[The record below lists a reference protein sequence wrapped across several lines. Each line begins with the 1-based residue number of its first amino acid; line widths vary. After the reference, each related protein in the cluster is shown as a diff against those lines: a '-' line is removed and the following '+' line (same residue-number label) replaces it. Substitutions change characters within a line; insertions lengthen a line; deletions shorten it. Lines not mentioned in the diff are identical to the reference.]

1 VETDHVH
8 APRVDVRAH
17 ARVVVER
24 LQLLGTATFS
34 VLCAGCTETI
44 EIVARFLALLELGR
58 EGRVSFEQP
67 VALGELTVRWV
78 PPTADEEQAG
88 YGLEAVPESEFDD
101 PEPEE

>member
-1 VETDHVH
+1 M
-8 APRVDVRAH
+8 
-17 ARVVVER
+17 
-24 LQLLGTATFS
+24 LGTATFS

-78 PPTADEEQAG
+78 PRASADDRGTIEDIRAG
-88 YGLEAVPESEFDD
+88 R
-101 PEPEE
+101 